1 MNREEDVRIEQ
12 VCGKFLDENFYSK
25 LGCKFERNSVLSS
38 QYLGVDVTI
47 WSQHS
52 TFVIDEKVKYY
63 GTINKAIDCPSFEIT
78 RRDRAGNRGIGW
90 YASEKQLTNTYLFIT
105 PFLVE
110 GDQPQQ
116 ITDDNL
122 SAVQILMV
130 PKKSVSQLAKS
141 YGLSETSLL
150 ERAEQLADSD
160 DIYLNWQQKA
170 YDRISPNKLWLT
182 YSAGLREQPVNMVVP
197 REVLKQLKGVADLLV
212 RKDCIKRV

>member
-1 MNREEDVRIEQ
+1 MSRAEDIRIEQ

-47 WSQHS
+47 FSQHG

-78 RRDRAGNRGIGW
+78 RRDRAGNRSIGW
-90 YASEKQLTNTYLFIT
+90 YASGKQLTNTYLFIS
-105 PFLVE
+105 PFLAE

-122 SAVQILMV
+122 SALQILMV

-141 YGLSETSLL
+141 CQLSDIDII
-150 ERAEQLADSD
+150 ERAEALADD
-160 DIYLNWQQKA
+160 VYLNWQQKA
-170 YDRISPNKLWLT
+170 YDRIAPNKLWLT

-197 REVLKQLKGVADLLV
+197 RDVLKQLKGVADLLV
-212 RKDCIKRV
+212 TKDGIKRV

>member
-1 MNREEDVRIEQ
+1 MSRAEDIRIEQ
-12 VCGKFLDENFYSK
+12 VCAKFLDENFYSK

-47 WSQHS
+47 WSQHG

-63 GTINKAIDCPSFEIT
+63 GTINKAIGCPSFEIT
-78 RRDRAGNRGIGW
+78 RLDRAGRRGLGW

-105 PFLVE
+105 PYLAE

-130 PKKSVSQLAKS
+130 PKKAVQQLAKS
-141 YGLSETSLL
+141 YGLSDIDLL
-150 ERAEQLADSD
+150 QRAEQLADSD
-160 DIYLNWQQKA
+160 ELNYQRKA
-170 YDRISPNKLWLT
+170 YDRIASNKLWLT

-197 REVLKQLKGVADLLV
+197 RDVLKQLKGVADLLV
-212 RKDCIKRV
+212 TKDGIKRV

>member
-1 MNREEDVRIEQ
+1 MRNRAEDIRIEQ

-47 WSQHS
+47 WSQHR

-63 GTINKAIDCPSFEIT
+63 GTINKAIGCPSFEIT
-78 RRDRAGNRGIGW
+78 RLDRAGRRGLGW
-90 YASEKQLTNTYLFIT
+90 YASEKQLTNTYLFIS

-141 YGLSETSLL
+141 CQLSDIDII
-150 ERAEQLADSD
+150 ERAEALADD
-160 DIYLNWQQKA
+160 VFLNWQQKA
-170 YDRISPNKLWLT
+170 YDRIAPNKLWLT
-182 YSAGLREQPVNMVVP
+182 YSAGLREQPVNMVIP
-197 REVLKQLKGVADLLV
+197 RDVLRQLKGVADLFV
-212 RKDCIKRV
+212 AKDCIKRV